1 MKTTFLRN
9 TLMISVLVAGLSLT
23 SCGDKKTDAET
34 NTTEADTL
42 NNGAAVESPIDTIVK
57 DNDTII
63 DTGAASES
71 NKNAAGTQVP

>member
-9 TLMISVLVAGLSLT
+9 TLMISVLAAGLSLT

-34 NTTEADTL
+34 NATEADTL
-42 NNGAAVESPIDTIVK
+42 NNGGAVESPIDTIVK

>member
-1 MKTTFLRN
+1 MKTTFLKS

-23 SCGDKKTDAET
+23 SCGDKKSDTET
-34 NTTEADTL
+34 NTTEVDTL
-42 NNGAAVESPIDTIVK
+42 DGGGAVESPIDTIVK

-63 DTGAASES
+63 DTGAASEP